1 MLVQCEPLDPYS
13 SLMQTFTPEE
23 ATLLVSKTP
32 TPSPNLMALFP
43 LPDIIPTKPM
53 LRQTRYV
60 AYQGRGRQDVND
72 LRSARL
78 YFIGRNAVNGQD
90 EAGVLLRD
98 GKAGRFRS
106 NYDYSTSMC
115 FFDGATTVKIQIRVR
130 NRMVTLFEN
139 RKFNPFSSPWVSPTS
154 VSGMAVIARF
164 HSSKAEGCS
173 PLTSWL
179 SAFHPPSPRSSGY
192 VQSGTSNALSQMQ
205 SVLGKQCR
213 YQRTTSYRFKRRLD
227 RAHLGFDGK
236 HSASPSAYILR
247 LAASPEASR

>member
-1 MLVQCEPLDPYS
+1 MVRMCDPLYFYS
-13 SLMQTFTPEE
+13 SLMQTFSPEE
-23 ATLLVSKTP
+23 VALLLAQTP
-32 TPSPNLMALFP
+32 APSPNLMALFP

-60 AYQGRGRQDVND
+60 AYQGRGRQDVNN

-115 FFDGATTVKIQIRVR
+115 FFDRATTVKIQIRPLGITDVR
-130 NRMVTLFEN
+130 LRDGHDRQIPLVEGGRMLTFDVMVK
-139 RKFNPFSSPWVSPTS
+139 RVSSAISTFF
-154 VSGMAVIARF
+154 R
-164 HSSKAEGCS
+164 
-173 PLTSWL
+173 
-179 SAFHPPSPRSSGY
+179 
-192 VQSGTSNALSQMQ
+192 
-205 SVLGKQCR
+205 
-213 YQRTTSYRFKRRLD
+213 RTTSYRFKRRLD

-247 LAASPEASR
+247 LAASPEASRKIDVLTVTNRVVSFHGIRWLLVRLSIFFDSAES